1 MESYSGNIVDVVK
14 GEIYFGRMDVEAG
27 IIKNIE
33 KLAAEDPKSTYWM
46 PGFVDA
52 HVHIESSM
60 LVPDEFA
67 RAALKHGTLASVSD
81 PHEIANVLGMKGIDF
96 MLERASLTPFKTLF
110 GAPSCVPATP
120 FESAGAQ
127 FSAKEIQMLLET
139 GKAGY
144 VSEMMNYPG
153 VINGAKDVAE
163 KLSVA
168 KAFNVPVDG
177 HAPGLVGEQAKR
189 YAQAGIATDHECT
202 RLEEAE
208 SKIHAGMHILIREG
222 SAARDFE
229 TLFPLIDKY
238 PEKVMLC
245 SDDKHPD
252 DLMVEHIRNMVIRAL
267 EKGGNLFNVLRAA
280 TLNPVKHYQLDLGL
294 LQEGDAFDAIEVSN
308 LREFNVLNGFIKGK
322 KVVEN
327 GRCLIQKQALKSI
340 NVFNARNIDESSLM
354 LEHPGTT
361 CRVIAAEDGKLYTR
375 QLNMTVPEKEGFITA
390 DLKQDIL
397 FLVVLNRYK
406 NTPPAVA
413 LIHGFGIKGSDGQ
426 GGAMASS
433 VAHDSHNIVAVGTSA
448 KWLVRAI
455 NRLIEHR
462 GGLVAVDS
470 SGEASLPLPVAGLMS
485 DQSVEEVGPA
495 YHNLNNKAR
504 EMGSTLS
511 APFMTLSFMSLLV
524 IPELKLSDQGL
535 FDGTRF
541 QFCELAA
548 SEETA

>member
-1 MESYSGNIVDVVK
+1 MESYSGNIVDVVS
-14 GEIYFGRMDVEAG
+14 GQIYFGRIDVENG
-27 IIKNIE
+27 VISSIE
-33 KLAAEDPKSTYWM
+33 NLGEENPNSAYWM

-67 RAALKHGTLASVSD
+67 RAALRHGTLASVSD

-96 MLERASLTPFKTLF
+96 MLERASLTPFKILF

-127 FSAKEIQMLLET
+127 FSAKEIHTLLET

-168 KAFNVPVDG
+168 QEFHVPVDG
-177 HAPGLVGEQAKR
+177 HAPGLIGEQAKR
-189 YAQAGIATDHECT
+189 YAQAGISTDHECT

-208 SKIHAGMHILIREG
+208 SKIQAGMHILIREG

-229 TLFPLIDKY
+229 TLFPLIDQY
-238 PEKVMLC
+238 PQQVMLC

-252 DLMVEHIRNMVIRAL
+252 DLMVEHIRHMVIRAI
-267 EKGGNLFNVLRAA
+267 EKGGSLFNVLRAA
-280 TLNPVKHYQLDLGL
+280 TLNPVKHYGLDLGL
-294 LQEGDAFDAIEVSN
+294 LQEGDAFDAIEVN
-308 LREFNVLNGFIKGK
+308 DLREFTVLNGYIQGY

-327 GRCLIQKQALKSI
+327 GHCLLQQQNLEPI
-340 NVFNARNIDESSLM
+340 NVFHAKSIHESALL
-354 LEHPGTT
+354 LEHPGTK
-361 CRVIAAEDGKLYTR
+361 CRVIAAKDGSLYTR
-375 QLNMTVPEKEGFITA
+375 QLTMSVPEKAGQITA
-390 DLKQDIL
+390 DLEQDIL

-406 NTPPAVA
+406 NSPPAVA
-413 LIHGFGIKGSDGQ
+413 LIHGFGIKGCDGK

-448 KWLVRAI
+448 TWLVRAI
-455 NRLIEHR
+455 NRLIEYR
-462 GGLVAVDS
+462 GGLVAVDNE
-470 SGEASLPLPVAGLMS
+470 GEETLPLPVAGLMS
-485 DQSVEEVGPA
+485 DKSVDEVGPA
-495 YHNLNNKAR
+495 YHNLNHKAQS
-504 EMGSTLS
+504 MGSSLS

-535 FDGTRF
+535 FDGSCF
-541 QFCELAA
+541 QFCDLAA
-548 SEETA
+548 SKETA